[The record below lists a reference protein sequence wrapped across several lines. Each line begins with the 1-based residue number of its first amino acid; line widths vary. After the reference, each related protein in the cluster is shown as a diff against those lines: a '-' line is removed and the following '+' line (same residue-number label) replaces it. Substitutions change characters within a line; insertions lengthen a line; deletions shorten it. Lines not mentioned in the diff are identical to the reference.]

1 MRERNGCATNT
12 MDESS
17 GNGALDRFIMEWYRR
32 KATFVGASEE
42 RDFVETLSLRLPE

>member
-1 MRERNGCATNT
+1 MRERNGCVSNT

-32 KATFVGASEE
+32 KATFVGAEE